1 MNDSFML
8 YNCLQLHG
16 ILRAIATL
24 IQAAPGV
31 YKNEMKKKINKFQQL
46 FFLHRII
53 KTMNIITKVSLY
65 VYF

>member
-8 YNCLQLHG
+8 YNCLQLHS

-31 YKNEMKKKINKFQQL
+31 YKNEMNKKN
-46 FFLHRII
+46 
-53 KTMNIITKVSLY
+53 
-65 VYF
+65 